1 MLKRMTSLIDVPR
14 GLAGVAV
21 TDTTVGDVRGE
32 EGFYHYRQYN
42 AVELARTRSF
52 EDVWRLLLDGDLPA
66 KTDEAA
72 EFALETSEA
81 RRLSPSVLT
90 AIDALGL
97 LSSPDAELR
106 AAVAAV
112 GAGLGLSSIDDLTA
126 PERRRD
132 TIAMAA
138 AVPSCITALHRRR
151 HGLPRYEPERHLGV
165 VEDYLRGLIGD
176 AATPTKVRALEQY
189 LVGTMDHGFNASTFT
204 ARVVTGAG
212 ADVGAAVV
220 AALGALS
227 GPRHGGAPSRALDM
241 FDDIGTPDR
250 ARSWVRRRLDQG
262 HRISGFGH
270 AVYRTTDPRSVM
282 LAELAESLGGP
293 YFELAREVEAIVLD
307 ELAVR
312 HPERPLATNVEFW
325 ASVVL
330 DAAGVPRELFTSTFS
345 VARVI
350 GWSAHILEQAA
361 DSKIIRPSA
370 RYTGPRPPVPVP
382 A

>member
-1 MLKRMTSLIDVPR
+1 MTSLIDVPR

-21 TDTTVGDVRGE
+21 TDTTVGDVRGD
-32 EGFYHYRQYN
+32 EGFYHYRQYD

-52 EDVWRLLLDGDLPA
+52 EDVWRLLLDGALPA
-66 KTDEAA
+66 KPDEAA
-72 EFALETSEA
+72 AFALETSES
-81 RRLSPSVLT
+81 RRLPAAVT
-90 AIDALGL
+90 NAIDALGTL
-97 LSSPDAELR
+97 GSPDAELR
-106 AAVAAV
+106 AAIAAV
-112 GAGLGLSSIDDLTA
+112 GAELRLRSIDDLTDR
-126 PERRRD
+126 EQRRD
-132 TIAMAA
+132 TIAIAA
-138 AVPSCITALHRRR
+138 AVPSCVAALHRRR
-151 HGLPRYEPERHLGV
+151 LGLPHYEPQRHLGV

-176 AATPTKVRALEQY
+176 ATTPAKVRALEQY

-241 FDDIGTPDR
+241 LDAIGSPDQ
-250 ARSWVRRRLDQG
+250 ARSWVRRRLDDG
-262 HRISGFGH
+262 HRIPGFGH

-282 LAELAESLGGP
+282 LADLAASLGGP
-293 YFELAREVEAIVLD
+293 YFNLARQVEAIVLE

-312 HPERPLATNVEFW
+312 HPERPLETNVEFW

-330 DAAGVPRELFTSTFS
+330 EATGVPRELFTSTFS
-345 VARVI
+345 VARAI

-370 RYTGPRPPVPVP
+370 RYTGPQPSVPVP